1 MMANTPVAVS
11 PSSEQF
17 PALQYLKPA
26 DFTEYSPL
34 VRNPFPAKKFR
45 CAAAQENI
53 VLARK

>member
-26 DFTEYSPL
+26 DFTEYSQL

>member
-11 PSSEQF
+11 SRSEKF

-26 DFTEYSPL
+26 NFTEYSPL
-34 VRNPFPAKKFR
+34 TTNPFPAKKFR
-45 CAAAQENI
+45 CAGAQENI